1 MSNTLETEF
10 LVVGGG
16 IAGVSCAELLS
27 TLAPQASITLIT
39 SGPMVK
45 AVTDFSHLTKLLATF
60 DVVEQSVDEW
70 GEQNGGVKVFRG
82 KKIDKPMASKVLEK
96 SMGSIECMLE

>member
-27 TLAPQASITLIT
+27 TLAPKASITLIT
-39 SGPMVK
+39 PGGEKPNGSFLGVAQRSSAEVPAMEVPP
-45 AVTDFSHLTKLLATF
+45 ALA
-60 DVVEQSVDEW
+60 
-70 GEQNGGVKVFRG
+70 NL
-82 KKIDKPMASKVLEK
+82 SK
-96 SMGSIECMLE
+96 SR